1 MWLDGLAF
9 PLHPHYLG
17 HMEWDAPAIVLDAR
31 RFGEGDAVATV
42 MTAEHGLHRGLARGG
57 ASRAG
62 AGVWQTGNLLQI
74 RWVARLSDQ
83 LGSFSGEMIHPG
95 AAMVMD
101 DAITLAMLTAACA
114 VAEGVLPE
122 REPHPRV
129 FEALVGLVANLPRG
143 ADMLTDLVRWEA
155 LLLSDLGYGL
165 DLNQCAVTGAR
176 SGLAYVSPRTGR
188 AVTEA
193 ASGVWKDRLMRL
205 PGFLAGGN
213 AAGPEDWR
221 DGLRLTGHFLERD
234 AFGHLNRGLPQARL
248 MLYERVAALAAPVE
262 SGRAPQEQG

>member
-1 MWLDGLAF
+1 MDW
-9 PLHPHYLG
+9 
-17 HMEWDAPAIVLDAR
+17 EAPAIILATA

-62 AGVWQTGNLLQI
+62 TAIWQTGNLVQV

-83 LGSFSGEMIHPG
+83 LGSFSAEMIHPG

-101 DAITLAMLTAACA
+101 DALTLAMLTAACA

-143 ADMLTDLVRWEA
+143 PDMLTDLVRWEA
-155 LLLSDLGYGL
+155 LLLADLGYGL
-165 DLNQCAVTGAR
+165 DLAQCAVTGEKA
-176 SGLAYVSPRTGR
+176 GLAFVSPRTGR
-188 AVTEA
+188 AVTAA
-193 ASGVWKDRLMRL
+193 ASGLWKDRLLTL
-205 PGFLAGGN
+205 PGFLAGAN
-213 AAGPEDWR
+213 TAGPEDWR

-234 AFGHLNRGLPQARL
+234 AFGHLNKALPQARL
-248 MLYERVAALAAPVE
+248 MLYERVAALAPPNE
-262 SGRAPQEQG
+262 SQQQD